1 MELSRAVKRAFG
13 GTYKIMSM
21 RQLKRFLAIVLSVAI
36 LIPAL
41 PAAAAS
47 RVITDV
53 VIEGNTRIPEETIL
67 ATIKSQKG
75 LIFDRSIVSEDV
87 KNLYKLG
94 QFSDIKVDAQQGP
107 GGVAL
112 LYKFTEKP
120 IISKIEFEGNRK
132 LKEDDLRGEVS
143 ISTNS
148 PLNEKELAE
157 SMAKIREKYAEKGYY
172 LAQVTTDLQAT
183 PDGQAK
189 LIFVIHENEGVQIRR
204 IDFIG
209 NRKFSDKDLRGIVG
223 TKRKGMLSFFTGT
236 GKFKEELLK
245 QDVLRITLHYLNHGY
260 LKVKVQPPRVTI
272 SKDKRYIFIGFYIT
286 EGKQYRLGKLTMSGD
301 ILTTQEELLSMMM
314 SKSGEIYNQM
324 KLEDDVRMLTDRYG
338 DQGYAYATI
347 VPQVVPNDDTLT
359 ADINF
364 AIQKGVPITIERI
377 NILGNVVTR
386 DKVIRREMKIV
397 EDDRYSERLLRL
409 SKERIMALGFFEE
422 VNFATP
428 RGSRDD
434 TVVLNV
440 TVKERSTGSFNIGA
454 GFSSAEKFIINASV
468 QKENAFGY
476 GISAQISVEFS
487 KLRQMFM
494 LQAHDPYFLDTNW
507 MLGGSI
513 YRSMYR
519 YTDFR
524 RKAMGGDINLGRR
537 FLDYY
542 SVTLGYRLEDVKV
555 DDFSFAVPQL
565 FRQNSSGLT
574 SAMSLTLAH
583 DKRNNRYSPTKGTYN
598 IGTVAISGSKLGGDN
613 NFFKVDYRSMWYQP
627 IWKSIVFKVF
637 GRIGYIR
644 SLDSQA
650 VPLFER
656 YFLGGP
662 YSLRGYTP
670 NTVGPRVRIPS
681 GPGGPETFFTYG
693 GNKELLFITE
703 LEFPIYDP
711 AGLRWVVFFDAGNSF
726 AENENYS
733 FNNMRTDAGFGVR
746 WNSPM
751 GPLRFEFGFP
761 FNRRTGDDF
770 MVFNF
775 SVGNFF

>member
-1 MELSRAVKRAFG
+1 
-13 GTYKIMSM
+13 MSS
-21 RQLKRFLAIVLSVAI
+21 RQLKRVLAIALSVAL

-41 PAAAAS
+41 PASAAS
-47 RVITDV
+47 RVIKDV
-53 VIEGNTRIPEETIL
+53 VVEGSTRVPEETIL

-75 LIFDRSIVSEDV
+75 LIFDTAIVSDDV
-87 KNLYKLG
+87 KELYKLG
-94 QFSDIKVDAQQGP
+94 QFSDIKVDAQQEP
-107 GGVAL
+107 GGVIL
-112 LYKFTEKP
+112 TYKFTEKP
-120 IISKIEFEGNRK
+120 IISKVEFEGNRK
-132 LKEDDLRGEVS
+132 LKDDDLLDAISV
-143 ISTNS
+143 STNS
-148 PLNEKELAE
+148 PLDEKELAE
-157 SMAKIREKYAEKGYY
+157 SMAKIREQYAEKGYY
-172 LAQVTTDLQAT
+172 LAQVTTDLQPM

-189 LIFVIHENEGVQIRR
+189 LIFVIHENEGVQVRR
-204 IDFIG
+204 IDFVG
-209 NRKFSDKDLRGIVG
+209 NRKFSDKELRKIVG
-223 TKRKGMLSFFTGT
+223 TKRKGLLSFFTGS
-236 GKFKEELLK
+236 GKYKEELLK

-272 SKDKRYIFIGFYIT
+272 SKDKRYIFIGYYIH

-301 ILTTQEELLSMMM
+301 ILTTQEELLSMLK
-314 SKSGEIYNQM
+314 SKTGDVYNQM
-324 KLEDDVRMLTDRYG
+324 TMEGDVRALTDRYG

-359 ADINF
+359 ADVNF
-364 AIQKGVPITIERI
+364 AIQKGQPITIERI
-377 NILGNVVTR
+377 NIMGNTVTR
-386 DKVIRREMKIV
+386 DKVIRREMKIM
-397 EDDRYSERLLRL
+397 ENDRYSERLLRL
-409 SKERIMALGFFEE
+409 SKERIMALGYFEE

-434 TVVLNV
+434 TVILNV

-454 GFSSAEKFIINASV
+454 GFSSAEKFILNASV

-476 GISAQISVEFS
+476 GISGQISVEFS

-507 MLGGSI
+507 MLGGSV
-513 YRSMYR
+513 YRSLYR

-524 RKAMGGDINLGRR
+524 RKALGGDVNLGRR
-537 FLDYY
+537 FLDHY
-542 SVTLGYRLEDVKV
+542 SVTLGYRIEDVKV
-555 DDFSFAVPQL
+555 DDFSIAVPQL
-565 FRQNSSGLT
+565 FRQNASGLT
-574 SAMSLTLAH
+574 SALSLTLAA
-583 DKRNNRYSPTKGTYN
+583 DTRNNRYTPTKGIYN
-598 IGTVAISGSKLGGDN
+598 IGTVSVSGSKLGGDN
-613 NFFKVDYRSMWYQP
+613 NFLKMDFRSMWYQP
-627 IWKSIVFKVF
+627 IYKSIIFKVF

-644 SLDSQA
+644 SLDSDP

-662 YSLRGYTP
+662 YSLRGYSP

-693 GNKELLFITE
+693 GNKELLFVTE
-703 LEFPIYDP
+703 LEVPIYDP
-711 AGLRWVVFFDAGNSF
+711 AGLRWVVFFDAGNTF

-733 FNNMRTDAGFGVR
+733 FNNMRTDAGFGIR

-761 FNRRTGDDF
+761 FNRRTGDDA
-770 MVFNF
+770 MIFNF